1 MKRAPFYTNRF
12 IPSATLDRHDAAPL
26 RCGARVRHR
35 ASPETLV
42 VGCPMMAS
50 AYVNNAALAPDSPFL
65 DFAPACP
72 GYGWLSPRIS
82 FSRDVADGGGASPT
96 GLDVG
101 DSDLGSLVS
110 STAVV
115 TERSDPNESGVD
127 LPDFE
132 FRPDDPVIMLPADE
146 LFSDGKLV
154 PLQIAPK
161 RHQAEPADGIRSPEA
176 ERPRRVAEVLGLES
190 CAQSPKAPRCS
201 SRWRELLGFKTQQN
215 PKPEAQKA
223 ATLISKS
230 VNHNTRSLRHL
241 LHRQSKHSAADAS
254 LGIPLLRESD
264 LEPVSISSRR
274 SLSSSSSSSGADHDD
289 LPRLSLDAEKPAQRS
304 ISLSRAPTRA
314 RLARPRV
321 ATAEGHQT
329 ARTGRSPARRGA
341 ELAPPRGA
349 SVDSPRMNASGKVVF
364 QGLERS
370 SSSPGSFHGGSSW
383 HHHHHHRGKP
393 YRVIERS
400 YSANVRVAPVLNV
413 LSVGSLRI
421 CTSKPGSVFGL
432 AQLFPPHKKD
442 RDASTARWNL
452 HSGGNRSKIID
463 KEKA

>member
-1 MKRAPFYTNRF
+1 
-12 IPSATLDRHDAAPL
+12 
-26 RCGARVRHR
+26 
-35 ASPETLV
+35 
-42 VGCPMMAS
+42 MMAS
-50 AYVNNAALAPDSPFL
+50 ACVNNAALAPDSPFL

-82 FSRDVADGGGASPT
+82 FSRDLADGGAAPS

-101 DSDLGSLVS
+101 DSDLGALVS
-110 STAVV
+110 SAAVV
-115 TERSDPNESGVD
+115 TERPDPNEPGVD

-132 FRPDDPVIMLPADE
+132 FRPDDPVTMLPADE

-154 PLQIAPK
+154 PLQIAAK

-223 ATLISKS
+223 ATLTSKS

-241 LHRQSKHSAADAS
+241 LHRLSKHSAADAS
-254 LGIPLLRESD
+254 LAIPLLRESD

-274 SLSSSSSSSGADHDD
+274 SLSSSSSSSGADHDE

-304 ISLSRAPTRA
+304 ISLSRVPHRA

-321 ATAEGHQT
+321 ATAEGHQA
-329 ARTGRSPARRGA
+329 ARTGRSPPRRGA

-370 SSSPGSFHGGSSW
+370 SSSPGSFHGRSTW
-383 HHHHHHRGKP
+383 HHHHQHRGKP
-393 YRVIERS
+393 YRAIERS

-413 LSVGSLRI
+413 LPVGSLRI

-432 AQLFPPHKKD
+432 AQLFSPHKKD

-463 KEKA
+463 KEKARREST